1 MIALAGEIGNG
12 MVFANAARSH
22 VHESLDVLSAST
34 KKDVNFFIGSED
46 SLQLASRRRREE
58 TELNAVFWRR
68 SRQNTALSS
77 VFGGEAA
84 K

>member
-1 MIALAGEIGNG
+1 MN
-12 MVFANAARSH
+12 
-22 VHESLDVLSAST
+22 VHTLSGVYSEDSRQSR
-34 KKDVNFFIGSED
+34 KFFNGSED
-46 SLQLASRRRREE
+46 SLQLSSCRRRED
-58 TELNAVFWRR
+58 TELNAVFWRQ